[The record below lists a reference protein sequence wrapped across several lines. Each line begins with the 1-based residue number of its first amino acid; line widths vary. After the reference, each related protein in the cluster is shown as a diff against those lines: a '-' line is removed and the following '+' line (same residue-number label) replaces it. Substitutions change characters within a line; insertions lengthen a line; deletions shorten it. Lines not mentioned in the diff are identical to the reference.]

1 MDSNTTKISRYA
13 SIPGAGEEIL
23 AVLTETRKRRCEVV
37 EILKSL
43 DLPQKFTHLIF
54 SSLDV
59 SCDV

>member
-37 EILKSL
+37 EILKK
-43 DLPQKFTHLIF
+43 P
-54 SSLDV
+54 
-59 SCDV
+59 